1 MNTNMTGLRW
11 FIRSLCFLVL
21 WTKVASVSIGRIKEL
36 VAACQI
42 DSCTSGSFSA
52 RDICGEMSEACRK
65 LWLSIHQVP

>member
-1 MNTNMTGLRW
+1 MVYKK
-11 FIRSLCFLVL
+11 SLCSCALDESSL
-21 WTKVASVSIGRIKEL
+21 SIGRVKEL

-52 RDICGEMSEACRK
+52 RDICGEMSEACRT